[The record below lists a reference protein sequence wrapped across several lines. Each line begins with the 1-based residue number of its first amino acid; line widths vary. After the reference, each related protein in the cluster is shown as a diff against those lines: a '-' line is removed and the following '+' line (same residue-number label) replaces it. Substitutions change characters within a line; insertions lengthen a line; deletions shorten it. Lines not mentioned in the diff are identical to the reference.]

1 MDAIGLTN
9 AAALNGG
16 RHEFEEHT
24 SELQIRLEAPSLP
37 ELFLEAGRALAEVM
51 RASDGTAP
59 SSNPIAP
66 SSNPITPSSNP
77 ITPSSV
83 EGPNDMG
90 PFQSVHVR
98 AADLSALLVEWLN
111 ELIFRAETE
120 RRIFTDFRIDRLTDK
135 ELTASIR
142 GPEVELSQT
151 AVKAATMHRV
161 EIRKEPGRFFATV
174 VLDV

>member
-1 MDAIGLTN
+1 MDAIGLPN

-59 SSNPIAP
+59 STHPIAP
-66 SSNPITPSSNP
+66 SSNPIA
-77 ITPSSV
+77 PSSV

>member
-1 MDAIGLTN
+1 MDAIGLPN

-59 SSNPIAP
+59 STHPIA
-66 SSNPITPSSNP
+66 PSSNP